1 MVGGR
6 IMKPYR
12 AALLATAL
20 IAAPALALGAPAPCS
35 APDFAK
41 QAEAMVAPFTE
52 AGVFSGTVLVAVDG
66 KPVFRKAYGLANR
79 EWNVP
84 NTPDAKFRI
93 GSITKQ
99 FTATAILQLAEQGK
113 LSIDDPVSKYY
124 PSAPPA
130 WSKITIR
137 HLLTHTSG
145 IPTYTALP
153 GFFDRQARMPFKP
166 EELVKLTQDK
176 PLDFAPG
183 TNYAYDN
190 SGYVLLGVI
199 VEKASGE
206 PYAKYVQEHIFA
218 PLGMKDTGYDSDRTI
233 IAKRAAGY
241 DVGPGGAL
249 NAAFLD
255 MSVPFSAGSLY
266 STVDDLLIWDQ
277 ALYAAKPLKAES
289 LKAMFTDY
297 GHKYGFG
304 FQIDSKWDHPRIA
317 HGGGI
322 NGFITEFERYPLDR
336 LTVIVLSNIENPAP
350 NTIAPRLAGLCLG
363 AQVLPKQAG
372 LPPAQLDAYVG
383 DYEPAPG
390 VIVHV
395 AREGDHLAAVA
406 PGGSPTLFYPSDETH
421 FFARLED
428 RQIRFVRDDKGQVS
442 AFVSVLG
449 PVEQTARRVD
459 AAEAARQQQ
468 ALAKHV
474 AEGKPAP
481 GSEAALR
488 RFIDQVVKG
497 EPDYATL
504 GPQLAQAVKQQMAG
518 GQNPFTRFGA
528 LQDVTFTGVG
538 PGGMDI
544 YVATFANAK
553 LEWRIILGDDGK
565 ILGLNFRPAA

>member
-1 MVGGR
+1 
-6 IMKPYR
+6 MKR
-12 AALLATAL
+12 SCRASLLAAALA
-20 IAAPALALGAPAPCS
+20 AAPALALAAPAPCS
-35 APDFAK
+35 APGFAK
-41 QAEAMVAPFTE
+41 DAEAMVAPFTE
-52 AGVFSGTVLVAVDG
+52 AGIFSGSVLVAVEG

-79 EWNVP
+79 EWNVS
-84 NTPDAKFRI
+84 NTPDTKFRL

-99 FTATAILQLAEQGK
+99 FTAAAILQLAEQGK

-124 PSAPPA
+124 PSAPAA

-166 EELVKLTQDK
+166 EELVRLTQDK
-176 PLDFAPG
+176 PLDFEPG
-183 TNYAYDN
+183 KGYAYDN

-206 PYAKYVQEHIFA
+206 PYAQYLQEHIFG
-218 PLGMKDTGYDSDRTI
+218 PLGMKDSGFDSAQAI

-241 DVGPGGAL
+241 ELGPNGAV
-249 NAAFLD
+249 NTQFLD
-255 MSVPFSAGSLY
+255 MSVPYSAGSLY

-304 FQIDSKWDHPRIA
+304 FQIDNKWDHPRIA
-317 HGGGI
+317 HGGAV
-322 NGFITEFERYPLDR
+322 NGFITEFERYPQDR
-336 LTVIVLSNIENPAP
+336 LTVIVLSNVMNGAP

-363 AQVLPKQAG
+363 AQVLPKQASAT
-372 LPPAQLDAYVG
+372 PQALDGVAG
-383 DYEPAPG
+383 DYAAGPG
-390 VIVHV
+390 AIVHV
-395 AREGDHLAAVA
+395 TRQGDHLVAATQGQPPMVY
-406 PGGSPTLFYPSDETH
+406 YPEADGR
-421 FFARLED
+421 FFAKLAD
-428 RQIRFVRDDKGQVS
+428 AVVRFDLDAQGHATSATLSPNGQDGP
-442 AFVSVLG
+442 SV
-449 PVEQTARRVD
+449 VARRID
-459 AAEAARQQQ
+459 AAEAQRQQQ

-488 RFIDQVVKG
+488 RFIDQVLKG

-504 GPQLAQAVKQQMAG
+504 GPQLAQAVRQQTAS
-518 GQNPFTRFGA
+518 GQNPFKSWGA

-538 PGGMDI
+538 PGGFDI
-544 YVATFANAK
+544 YAVTFANAK
-553 LEWRIILGDDGK
+553 IESRISLDEQGK
-565 ILGLNFRPAA
+565 IVGLNFRPAA

>member
-1 MVGGR
+1 
-6 IMKPYR
+6 MKAYR
-12 AALLATAL
+12 AVLLATAL
-20 IAAPALALGAPAPCS
+20 MAAPASAMAAQAPCS

-41 QAEAMVAPFTE
+41 LADAAVAPFTE
-52 AGVFSGTVLVAVDG
+52 ADSFSGTVLVAVDG

-79 EWNVP
+79 EWNIA

-99 FTATAILQLAEQGK
+99 FTATAILQLAEQGR

-124 PSAPPA
+124 PAAPAA

-176 PLDFAPG
+176 PLDFEPG
-183 TNYAYDN
+183 SQYAYDN

-199 VEKASGE
+199 VEKASGQ
-206 PYAKYVQEHIFA
+206 PYAKYLQDHIFG
-218 PLGMKDTGYDSDRTI
+218 PLGMHDTGFDSNQAI
-233 IAKRAAGY
+233 IARHASGY
-241 DVGPGGAL
+241 NVGPNGAV

-322 NGFITEFERYPLDR
+322 NGFITEFERYPQDR
-336 LTVIVLSNIENPAP
+336 LTVVVLSNIENPAP

-363 AQVLPKQAG
+363 AQVLPKQVSLTA
-372 LPPAQLDAYVG
+372 PQLDAYAG
-383 DYEPAPG
+383 DYELGPG
-390 VIVHV
+390 AILHV
-395 AREGDHLAAVA
+395 AHQGDHLAATA
-406 PGGSPTLFYPSDETH
+406 PGGPSTPFYASDDTH
-421 FFARLED
+421 FFAKLDDRLV
-428 RQIRFVRDDKGQVS
+428 RFVRDDKGQVS
-442 AFVSVLG
+442 GFVINGG
-449 PVEQTARRVD
+449 PAEQTVRRVD

-468 ALAKHV
+468 ALARHV
-474 AEGKPAP
+474 AEGKAAP

-504 GPQLAQAVKQQMAG
+504 GSALAQAVKQQMAG

-528 LQDVTFTGVG
+528 LQDIAFTGVG

-544 YVATFANAK
+544 YLATFASAK
-553 LEWRIILGDDGK
+553 LEWRIMLDADGK
-565 ILGLNFRPAA
+565 IIGLNFRPAA